1 MDIRLTFEG
10 TDVDA
15 LKAIAKKSESP
26 GVWAEKKRGLGQVR
40 ELTKEGWL
48 TEQEKEELAR
58 KQSPN
63 WREAPREGMK
73 KELTDDESS
82 EMEAEKQDGETLA
95 ERPAKRTADDD
106 AVVLKEPR
114 PGADVMDGS
123 SPLAPIYTRSVTL
136 GVKNRT
142 ASQIW
147 NWFKMRTNCTEV
159 PRSAE
164 DETEFRKLAGMLSRS
179 AMDRGRVKKGVD
191 ERKANDEMLRRA
203 RGEVEK
209 LRAEA

>member
-26 GVWAEKKRGLGQVR
+26 GAWAEKKRGLGQMR

-48 TEQEKEELAR
+48 AEQEKEELAR

-73 KELTDDESS
+73 KKLTDGESS
-82 EMEAEKQDGETLA
+82 EKEAEKQDKETLA
-95 ERPAKRTADDD
+95 ERSAKRTADDD
-106 AVVLKEPR
+106 AVVLKEPQ
-114 PGADVMDGS
+114 PEADAIGGS
-123 SPLAPIYTRSVTL
+123 TPAPIYTRSVTL

-164 DETEFRKLAGMLSRS
+164 DETEFRELAGVLSRS